1 MVFLTFLK
9 MIYFTKEFF
18 QFFNDLEKNNHKEW
32 FHASKKRYE
41 THVKK
46 PMEQFMTHLIT
57 ELQKLDA
64 EIDVDPKKC
73 IGRINRDVRF
83 SNDKTPYNV
92 RMMAHIYK
100 GSKTDPLPV
109 IAFQLGAMDMAIMSG
124 YYSPEKEKIKS
135 IRDKIKSEPAAFRK
149 IYSDKEF
156 ISKFGTICGESLKRV
171 PVEYQ
176 ETFEQEPLIANKQFY
191 FMKKLSS
198 EVILTDDLLP
208 EIIDYY
214 KAAKP
219 LNNFFS

>member
-1 MVFLTFLK
+1 MA
-9 MIYFTKEFF
+9 YFTKEFI

-32 FHASKKRYE
+32 FHANKKSYE

-46 PMEQFMTHLIT
+46 PMEQFMAQLIA

-64 EIDVDPKKC
+64 QINVDPKKC

-83 SNDKTPYNV
+83 SNDKTPYNT

-109 IAFQLGAMDMAIMSG
+109 IAFQLGGTEMAIMSG
-124 YYSPEKEKIKS
+124 YYSPEKEKIRQ

-149 IYSDKEF
+149 IYSEKEF
-156 ISKFGTICGESLKRV
+156 VAKFGNICGESLKRV
-171 PVEYQ
+171 PAEYQ

-198 EVILTDDLLP
+198 DLILTDKLLP
-208 EIIDYY
+208 EILAHY

-219 LNNFFS
+219 FNDFFA